1 MADSR
6 LLKKDLFG
14 EVRLTMTADGCTI
27 DRDAAAAPRWTRPV
41 ARALLRREAAVL
53 RSLHG
58 IGGFPEL
65 LGMDEGRLTRRFIP
79 GRPLYEARPTDPA
92 FFRDALRLLRRLHGQ
107 NVVHNDL
114 AKEPNILVTDSGA
127 PAFIDFQVAW
137 APRRRGW
144 LFRLLAYEDLRH
156 LLKHKRTYCRDRLS
170 ARQLRIL
177 ATPSPPSRIYRRSLK
192 PAYLFVTRRLL
203 GWSDREGAGDRG
215 RRP

>member
-1 MADSR
+1 
-6 LLKKDLFG
+6 
-14 EVRLTMTADGCTI
+14 
-27 DRDAAAAPRWTRPV
+27 
-41 ARALLRREAAVL
+41 LR
-53 RSLHG
+53 
-58 IGGFPEL
+58 
-65 LGMDEGRLTRRFIP
+65 
-79 GRPLYEARPTDPA
+79 
-92 FFRDALRLLRRLHGQ
+92 RRLHGN
-107 NVVHNDL
+107 NVFHNDL
-114 AKEPNILVTDSGA
+114 ALEPTFLVTDCGA
-127 PAFIDFQVAW
+127 RAFMDFLGGW

-156 LLKHKRTYCRDRLS
+156 LLKHKRTYCRNRLS

>member
-14 EVRLTMTADGCTI
+14 EVRLTETADGGTI
-27 DRDAAAAPRWTRPV
+27 ERDTSAAPHWTRPV
-41 ARALLRREAAVL
+41 AQALLRREAAVL
-53 RSLHG
+53 RTLGGTSG
-58 IGGFPEL
+58 IPEL
-65 LGMDEGRLTRRFIP
+65 LGTDGCRLTRRFIP

-92 FFRDALRLLRRLHGQ
+92 FFREALRLLRRMHAQ

-114 AKEPNILVTDSGA
+114 AKEPNILVTDCGA

-137 APRRRGW
+137 SPRRRGW

-156 LLKHKRTYCRDRLS
+156 LLKHKRTYCHDRLS

-177 ATPSPPSRIYRRSLK
+177 ATPSPPSRLYRRSLK

-203 GWSDREGAGDRG
+203 RWSDRVGAGDRG
-215 RRP
+215 RRR